1 MYCLKHW
8 HTCTLDMS
16 EQTKQTNG
24 DWTIGR
30 LLDWTRRHFDAR
42 EIEDARLCA
51 ELLLAK
57 ALGCRRIE
65 LYTRFGEVPA
75 DAPRTAFR
83 ELVKAAASH
92 RPIAYLIGRKEFYS
106 LDFLVTPDVLIPRPE
121 TELLVE
127 HALAWCSDHPRDSYA
142 LLEIGTGS
150 GCVVVAIAR
159 RNEAVRAVATDI
171 SATALEVARQ
181 NAERHGVSDRV
192 RFVEADMLDLSGS
205 SDAGFAA
212 DCRFD
217 IIVSNPPYVAEHERE
232 TLPKN
237 VREYEPEIALF
248 CGADGLDAY
257 RRIADGV
264 RDCLKPGGTLLLEIG
279 EGQTEA
285 VMALFTESAGL
296 EFFRCHKD
304 LAGTDRALQFTLPE

>member
-1 MYCLKHW
+1 
-8 HTCTLDMS
+8 MS
-16 EQTKQTNG
+16 EQTEQANG

-51 ELLLAK
+51 ELLLAE

-65 LYTRFGEVPA
+65 LYTRFGDVPA
-75 DAPRTAFR
+75 EAPRAAYR
-83 ELVKAAASH
+83 ELVKAAAAH

-127 HALAWCSDHPRDSYA
+127 HALGWCSDHPLDSYA
-142 LLEIGTGS
+142 LLDIGTGS
-150 GCVVVAIAR
+150 GCIAVTIAR
-159 RNEAVRAVATDI
+159 RNEAVHAVATDI
-171 SATALEVARQ
+171 SAAALKVARQ

-192 RFVEADMLDLSGS
+192 RFVQADMLDPPRS
-205 SDAGFAA
+205 SDAGFAS
-212 DCRFD
+212 DCLFD
-217 IIVSNPPYVAEHERE
+217 IIVSNPPYVAVHERE

-237 VREYEPEIALF
+237 VRDYEPEIALF

-257 RRIADGV
+257 RRIAEGV
-264 RDCLKPGGTLLLEIG
+264 RGCLKPGGALLLEIG
-279 EGQTEA
+279 EGRAEA
-285 VMALFTESAGL
+285 VTALFTETAGL
-296 EFFRCHKD
+296 EFDRCHKD
-304 LAGTDRALQFTLPE
+304 LAGTDRALQFTLPA